1 MVNLNSLI
9 GSVVMLI
16 VLFLL
21 INNAT
26 NFNSIVRTGGSVV
39 GNTIAILQ
47 GRDANIISATRP
59 SVFV

>member
-9 GSVVMLI
+9 GSIVMLI

-47 GRDANIISATRP
+47 GRDAGILSATRP
-59 SVFV
+59 SVFA